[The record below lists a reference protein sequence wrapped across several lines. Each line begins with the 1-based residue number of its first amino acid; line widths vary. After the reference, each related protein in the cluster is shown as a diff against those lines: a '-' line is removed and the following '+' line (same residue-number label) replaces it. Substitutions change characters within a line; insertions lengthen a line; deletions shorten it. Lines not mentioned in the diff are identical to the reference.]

1 MREGGGWLGRASSL
15 SPLSLGEQPA
25 RTDRR
30 TDGHRA
36 LPAVLGG
43 AGTGHRR
50 PARTP
55 SRRAPPRPVGADG
68 SSRGSQPRWRR
79 VERRGPATQ
88 PGDSRALPEP
98 RGVPAVRLA
107 GSGSEWERPPSPP
120 PPPPSVETRCC
131 PGSGACCKV
140 GTSACGKAESIQPRQ
155 AGRPLRQGARVG
167 Q

>member
-25 RTDRR
+25 LTDRR

-68 SSRGSQPRWRR
+68 SSRGSQPRGRR

-107 GSGSEWERPPSPP
+107 GSGSEWERPPPAAAPSPERRDKMLP
-120 PPPPSVETRCC
+120 GLRSLLQGRDPSLREGREQ
-131 PGSGACCKV
+131 PAEASGA
-140 GTSACGKAESIQPRQ
+140 
-155 AGRPLRQGARVG
+155 PLRQGARVG